1 MGATGCYMKQNLQ
14 IAIMAHF
21 LRSPTKILAKIP
33 SNYGKDLFS
42 FGPQLVFYLDRKCCC
57 CTGGHWCWEFVKG
70 GHRPL
75 KVENHFSR
83 TSDCWQILESWFS
96 FFAQNFRSKVRF
108 CEFSISKI
116 VRSFLQSVGDF
127 QDCIKKAELL
137 QFFLVIVTKNKN
149 A

>member
-1 MGATGCYMKQNLQ
+1 MLYE
-14 IAIMAHF
+14 
-21 LRSPTKILAKIP
+21 TKSSNCDYGPFFAVSNQILATIP
-33 SNYGKDLFS
+33 SNYGKDFFS
-42 FGPQLVFYLDRKCCC
+42 FG
-57 CTGGHWCWEFVKG
+57 WEFVKG

-75 KVENHFSR
+75 KVENHYSR
-83 TSDCWQILESWFS
+83 TSDCWQMLESWFS
-96 FFAQNFRSKVRF
+96 FFAQNFRSKVRL

-137 QFFLVIVTKNKN
+137 QFFLVIVTINKN